1 MHKLQLA
8 ILLISLTFLGKV
20 CAQTWEAI
28 DNPEELAELF
38 SDTEIE
44 TTLKDGVKATAKYSA
59 DGTGV
64 VKAWGEKF
72 KRTWNIEGNNRVCI
86 GIAVDEEEVC
96 FTLERNA
103 DNLEQYR
110 AQNLATGEVLEL
122 GITIGDTITSVD
134 SANKNQGGAAKPSA
148 EEVAAALAN
157 PNTPMASMT
166 FKGQYRT
173 FQGMLPTAGDQ
184 SSKTILFQPSFP
196 FVTKTGATVFFR
208 PALPVQIDQPVFSA
222 ASQDFDTESGIGDLG
237 FDLAYG
243 RTTESGVLWAG
254 GIISSLPIASEE
266 SLGSDLYTLGPEF
279 LIGKLTSKWVIGAF
293 PSHQW
298 DVGGSGKGDV
308 NLTNIQLF
316 GTVIAGGGWTWGSS
330 PSMSYDHNNSQWTIP
345 VNFNFGKTVIRNGRP
360 WKLSAEINYYVEQ
373 PDAFGPEWMI
383 GINIA
388 PVIENP
394 MAKWFQ

>member
-1 MHKLQLA
+1 MKKSLYLAVLFSFAAHAQNWQL
-8 ILLISLTFLGKV
+8 IDDP
-20 CAQTWEAI
+20 EA
-28 DNPEELAELF
+28 LAELF
-38 SDTEIE
+38 SNTMME
-44 TTLKDGVKATAKYSA
+44 TTLKDGVNATAHYDS

-64 VKAWGEKF
+64 VKAWGETFRRK
-72 KRTWNIEGNNRVCI
+72 WEIQGNDQVCI
-86 GIAVDEEEVC
+86 GLDGNPVC
-96 FTLERNA
+96 FRIERNTDNA
-103 DNLEQYR
+103 EQFRAENLE
-110 AQNLATGEVLEL
+110 TGEILDLV
-122 GITIGDTITSVD
+122 ITDKDIVTSVGSAD
-134 SANKNQGGAAKPSA
+134 SNAGGAAKPSA

-166 FKGQYRT
+166 FKTQYRT
-173 FQGMLPTAGDQ
+173 FQGTLPNADSQDST
-184 SSKTILFQPSFP
+184 TILFQPSFP
-196 FVTKTGATVFFR
+196 FVTEAGDTVFFR
-208 PALPVQIDQPVFSA
+208 PGLPIQISQPGFNA
-222 ASQDFDTESGIGDLG
+222 ANQDFDSESGIGDLG

-243 RTTESGVLWAG
+243 RTTDDGILWAA
-254 GIISSLPIASEE
+254 GIIASLPIASEE

-279 LIGKLTSKWVIGAF
+279 LIGKLTSKWVLGAF

-298 DVGGSGKGDV
+298 DVGGSGKGNV

-330 PSMSYDHNNSQWTIP
+330 PSLSYDHNMSQWTIP

-373 PDAFGPEWMI
+373 SDAFGPEWMI

-394 MAKWFQ
+394 MANWFK